1 MRARSLGNWKSVAL
15 VIAGVVV
22 LLGAPIVWAGPLD
35 QPPPPPPPP
44 PPPSPPPAEG
54 GGNGSGTGF
63 LAELDGYVWENGDS
77 HKPVSG
83 VVVRFATGGL
93 NIDVTT
99 DARGHFQFFNLGPDV
114 GTLDLA
120 DSKWQSGTG
129 GVVLQPPLGRRL
141 KANLAALPKG
151 KALGSQVT
159 LISSPSSSR
168 AVAGETVTFNLKVT
182 NGTPNVISGLMLG
195 DQLPDGM
202 TVLNVA
208 TSRGDVVSRSANA
221 VTVDLNALAAGDSA
235 TVTIVAQVAQ
245 DAKTSVAANRAT
257 VFYGEGAAVGSG
269 GQVGVLSG
277 PQALPVTGIGLPI
290 VAVAVLAIILVL
302 ARRLRVK
309 PTA

>member
-1 MRARSLGNWKSVAL
+1 MGARSSFNFLVVAL
-15 VIAGVVV
+15 FIAAIAL
-22 LLGAPIVWAGPLD
+22 LLGAPGALAGPLD

-44 PPPSPPPAEG
+44 PG
-54 GGNGSGTGF
+54 TDTGGNGTGF
-63 LAELDGYVWENGDS
+63 LAELEGYVWENGDPQ
-77 HKPVSG
+77 KPVNG
-83 VVVRFATGGL
+83 VVVRFTSGGI
-93 NIDVTT
+93 NVDVTT
-99 DARGHFQFFNLGPDV
+99 DPRGHFKFFNLGLDV

-129 GVVLQPPLGRRL
+129 GIILQPPPGRKL

-151 KALGSQVT
+151 KALPSLVT
-159 LISSPSSSR
+159 LASSASSSR

-182 NGTPNVISGLMLG
+182 NGTQAAISGLTLG

-202 TVLNVA
+202 TVLGVT
-208 TSRGDVVSRSANA
+208 TSRGDVVGRSANA

-245 DAKTSVAANRAT
+245 NAKTSVSANRAT
-257 VFYGEGAAVGSG
+257 VFYSEGPAVSSSG
-269 GQVGVLSG
+269 KVGVLSG

-290 VAVAVLAIILVL
+290 LAVVVLAAILVL
-302 ARRLRVK
+302 ARKLRVK